1 MGLCI
6 GVTPYR
12 ECTVV
17 RRISLFFL
25 IALTQRKAGHAH
37 YRLAKPQPILAL
49 PYTEYVTFVT
59 YLGILSQ
66 GFDIF
71 SISLLSLTLHLFRR
85 NLQTILFIFII
96 SWQLSMFQLCLQT
109 IILIFIKNKEC
120 TLEDEIC
127 EPWRRKLCLLL

>member
-1 MGLCI
+1 MGLYI
-6 GVTPYR
+6 GATSYR
-12 ECTVV
+12 VCTVV
-17 RRISLFFL
+17 QKISLLFYYCCSTEKSGQ
-25 IALTQRKAGHAH
+25 APYH
-37 YRLAKPQPILAL
+37 LARPQPILAS
-49 PYTEYVTFVT
+49 PYTENVTFVT

-96 SWQLSMFQLCLQT
+96 SWELSMFQSCLQT

-120 TLEDEIC
+120 TVVDEIC
-127 EPWRRKLCLLL
+127 EPWRRKRILL